1 MNMFCF
7 KCRKSELKFIKIEV
21 RINKD
26 GLVVEC
32 FNCGRYRIED
42 ELLAKKARMM
52 LSHVGQLKARML
64 ALSPLLIEATL

>member
-1 MNMFCF
+1 MFCF

-21 RINKD
+21 RVNKD

-42 ELLAKKARMM
+42 EHLAKKARLM
-52 LSHVGQLKARML
+52 LSHIGQLKARIL
-64 ALSPLLIEATL
+64 ASSPLFVEAIL